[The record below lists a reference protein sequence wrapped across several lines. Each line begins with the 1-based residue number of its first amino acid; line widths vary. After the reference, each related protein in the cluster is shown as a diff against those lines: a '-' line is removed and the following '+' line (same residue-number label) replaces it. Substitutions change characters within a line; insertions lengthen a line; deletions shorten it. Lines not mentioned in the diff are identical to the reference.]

1 MIRRRY
7 GHHPYYRTVVLR
19 VRRKVVVPQMYVADT
34 GAALTPSSA
43 FHGFPPHTPLLPVTT
58 LPYTTTIC
66 QKVSFRRRALY
77 GRSART

>member
-43 FHGFPPHTPLLPVTT
+43 FHGSPPHTP
-58 LPYTTTIC
+58 
-66 QKVSFRRRALY
+66 
-77 GRSART
+77 SASHNLTVHHHDQSKSVI